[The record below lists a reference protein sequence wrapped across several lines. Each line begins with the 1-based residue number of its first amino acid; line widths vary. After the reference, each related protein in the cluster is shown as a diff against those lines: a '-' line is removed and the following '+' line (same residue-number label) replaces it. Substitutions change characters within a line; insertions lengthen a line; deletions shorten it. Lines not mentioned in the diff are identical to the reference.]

1 MKFLISVLAIN
12 KIHFWTLTKTLEDLT
27 RRLEVT
33 IHKTLKVLEMIQ
45 VQGNILEIF
54 QGVEEE

>member
-33 IHKTLKVLEMIQ
+33 IHKTLKVLEKIQ

-54 QGVEEE
+54 QGV